1 MRELVVTLLV
11 SVVVSASVSL
21 RPRAAFDGAWRLVLP
36 GGLTHFGVIIG
47 AVLTVLTAWVWL
59 FVGSRRADA
68 EAQLRILWWL
78 NVGFAVST
86 LFICGH
92 MWRIR
97 RRALRWRDDRLVW
110 RNGERRFSDIA
121 AIEHRPLNGVTL
133 RFNDGERLSIDES
146 ATHALALL
154 QAVHQHRR

>member
-11 SVVVSASVSL
+11 SVLVSASISL

-47 AVLTVLTAWVWL
+47 TALTVLTAWVLL

-68 EAQLRILWWL
+68 EEQLRILGWL

-86 LFICGH
+86 LLISWH

-97 RRALRWRDDRLVW
+97 RLALRWRDDRLVW
-110 RNGERRFSDIA
+110 RNGERRFGDIVA
-121 AIEHRPLNGVTL
+121 VEHHLLNGVTL
-133 RFNDGERLSIDES
+133 RFDDGERLLIDES

-154 QAVHQHRR
+154 QAVHQRQR